1 MTVLSHM
8 YLRSDTIRL
17 GVLLLGRGGHPVR
30 ADFSF
35 ENGENRVIPRDR
47 YMSLDTQNTKNHHQS
62 IYLTRVVLRLRS
74 ELFCIG
80 STARSHQDIRF
91 PVETT
96 YGEASRIPYFHGN
109 FQNRQIKNNSDTD
122 F

>member
-1 MTVLSHM
+1 MGLA
-8 YLRSDTIRL
+8 
-17 GVLLLGRGGHPVR
+17 RGGHPVR

-80 STARSHQDIRF
+80 STARSQ
-91 PVETT
+91 
-96 YGEASRIPYFHGN
+96 AS
-109 FQNRQIKNNSDTD
+109 KNGSEQKVPKRRPTPT
-122 F
+122 